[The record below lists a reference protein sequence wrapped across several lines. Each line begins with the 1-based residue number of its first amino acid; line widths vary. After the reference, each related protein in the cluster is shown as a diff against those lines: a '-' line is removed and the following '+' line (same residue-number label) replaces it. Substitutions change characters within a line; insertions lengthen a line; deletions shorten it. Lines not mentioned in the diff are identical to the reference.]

1 MEIAK
6 SYGAEVTGVCSGK
19 KVEMVRPIG
28 ADHVVDYA
36 RDEFADGERRYDM
49 ILDTGGNRSL
59 SHRRRAVTPGDARPR
74 WRIGRSVAHGNRAHN
89 ESAFVVAV
97 RPPATTRV
105 LIAAQ
110 EGGLRRVILNIAAS
124 GRFSS
129 DRTIADYARDIWSV
143 EPCRIE

>member
-1 MEIAK
+1 VGTFAVQIAK

-59 SHRRRAVTPGDARPR
+59 SHLRRALTPR
-74 WRIGRSVAHGNRAHN
+74 GRSSSLEDR
-89 ESAFVVAV
+89 AV
-97 RPPATTRV
+97 RGSWEQS
-105 LIAAQ
+105 AQ
-110 EGGLRRVILNIAAS
+110 
-124 GRFSS
+124 
-129 DRTIADYARDIWSV
+129 
-143 EPCRIE
+143 